1 MGSGASVAAGGAK
14 AVVAGGVA
22 SAGVVKLGVGSV
34 RSDGA
39 LMQDGLEDLQAGA
52 SELLR
57 GGASLVTT
65 TTAVAIAAAAG
76 GLARLAEGGPSQA
89 VRGVIDAP
97 VAALDAARVSG
108 PFGAVAGAFVAAHG
122 SGGSLQQHL
131 ERLTE
136 RAREERL
143 ELLREVSSLGI
154 QPCDAV
160 APLWHLA
167 SLALECY
174 SPAPSTTLSYR
185 PDLCGIR
192 DPEEEV
198 EAQIT
203 VFLKSGDRNAPN
215 DQSDLAVLAIRGTKD
230 IHDTRRDVKS
240 VVMGHYPGAFVITAA
255 EIVRMY
261 QQQGCKVMV
270 TGHSLGGYLA
280 EVVAT
285 TLGLCGAAFC
295 APGPGEHN
303 GLQLDSDFVVINH
316 EADSIGNHNH
326 DLHVNPPVYILDDGV
341 LMLPWTAHRMDKM
354 LQYMLKREDWTNVNA
369 VQRCIGEDLR
379 IPFHVFP
386 GHRSKR

>member
-1 MGSGASVAAGGAK
+1 M
-14 AVVAGGVA
+14 VAGGVA

-131 ERLTE
+131 QRLTE

-143 ELLREVSSLGI
+143 ELLREVVGLGI

-167 SLALECY
+167 TLALECY
-174 SPAPSTTLSYR
+174 SPAPSTTVGYR

-203 VFLKSGDRNAPN
+203 VFLKSRDRNDPN
-215 DQSDLAVLAIRGTKD
+215 DLAVLAIRGTKD

-240 VVMGHYPGAFVITAA
+240 VVMGHYPGAFVMTAA

-326 DLHVNPPVYILDDGV
+326 DLHANPPVYILDDGV

-354 LQYMLKREDWTNVNA
+354 LQYMLKREDWSNLNA
-369 VQRCIGEDLR
+369 VERCIGEDLR